1 MEGDLAVVIG
11 VGVRIIQCGVGKPLP
26 SSIINEALALGITFV
41 VSPEVVPTL
50 VAVICWDVEIQN
62 LEDIPIL
69 QISVVAVIR
78 VGILWRD
85 VAGLEV

>member
-1 MEGDLAVVIG
+1 M
-11 VGVRIIQCGVGKPLP
+11 
-26 SSIINEALALGITFV
+26 